1 MPTPP
6 SDALVESISREQIAS
21 LAQLYDKFAHALD
34 PFTAERDQAE
44 RVFHQ
49 EIANRY
55 DRLALPKPDFHVFQ
69 KAVILRCRRY
79 LRASDKTASV

>member
-6 SDALVESISREQIAS
+6 PDALVEAISREHIAG

-34 PFTAERDQAE
+34 PFSAGRDQAE

-49 EIANRY
+49 EIANLH
-55 DRLALPKPDFHVFQ
+55 DQLAPPKPEFHVFQ
-69 KAVILRCRRY
+69 KAVILRCRRH
-79 LRASDKTASV
+79 LCASDKPASV

>member
-6 SDALVESISREQIAS
+6 PDALVEAISREQIAS
-21 LAQLYDKFAHALD
+21 LARLYDKFAHALD
-34 PFTAERDQAE
+34 PFSVERDQAE

-55 DRLALPKPDFHVFQ
+55 DRLAPPKPEFHLFQ
-69 KAVILRCRRY
+69 KAVILRCRRH
-79 LRASDKTASV
+79 LRASDKPASV